1 MRNARHVRLDR
12 GLLQLGIVSLT
23 FLLAA
28 VAVNAQQ
35 TTECNHHFL
44 QRRELRRPNAST
56 RKSISD
62 LRSWGLGP
70 YTNKNWNNRIG
81 SIRIY

>member
-1 MRNARHVRLDR
+1 MRIAKHVRLDR

-35 TTECNHHFL
+35 TTECNNDANFGVRTPPL
-44 QRRELRRPNAST
+44 ARASRT
-56 RKSISD
+56 CSVGASVRT
-62 LRSWGLGP
+62 P
-70 YTNKNWNNRIG
+70 NKNWNNRIG